1 MWFIKTF
8 MSIGSICGTFQ
19 LVIRIVIFALNAIQA
34 MFHFCKCSAH
44 LQHTT
49 QISLGCQSCV
59 FLWVNN
65 CKPTT
70 AVHLIDFQSKE
81 TTTMRNEFAGIK
93 KKNQITKPV
102 IVRQFFISSKTKIF
116 TNSLFFVCFS
126 KLNSQFHF
134 NLLSGWRWISFNG
147 IRVAS

>member
-93 KKNQITKPV
+93 KKKSNYQARYCSAILY
-102 IVRQFFISSKTKIF
+102 FIENKNIHKFIIFCLLFKIKF
-116 TNSLFFVCFS
+116 T
-126 KLNSQFHF
+126 
-134 NLLSGWRWISFNG
+134 ISFQFVE
-147 IRVAS
+147 RLALDQF